1 MKFHLPLY
9 CQGGHEG
16 LADTDKS
23 REQLYTEAKE
33 ILALVGSS
41 GGQDTAASRRPPSL
55 QELPESPSSTAPRRP
70 PRSKHDHS
78 LGGGGGGGEEAAQ
91 LQPSAE
97 AASRLLI
104 GTVMLSKAA
113 PAPAL
118 DTVKRERDR
127 VLGEVNR

>member
-1 MKFHLPLY
+1 MLGGS
-9 CQGGHEG
+9 CQT
-16 LADTDKS
+16 ART
-23 REQLYTEAKE
+23 
-33 ILALVGSS
+33 SS
-41 GGQDTAASRRPPSL
+41 GEWSL
-55 QELPESPSSTAPRRP
+55 VSKTQTKEES
-70 PRSKHDHS
+70 
-78 LGGGGGGGEEAAQ
+78 E
-91 LQPSAE
+91 QPSAE